1 MAETV
6 VIRLLAPHRQADV
19 LGDTAHT
26 DDQGSSRGD
35 IEWVTVDSAGARL
48 GPIRNGTLFD
58 AAPQCAGRKTI
69 VLAPGT
75 DVLLAEPVVPLK
87 GGKLIQVIPF
97 ALEEQLASDVDA
109 MHFAIGRRDSRPGVP
124 VAVAAHA
131 RMQNWL
137 ARLREAGV
145 HPDAIYGESAMVPAT
160 PNGVTL
166 LIDAARVY
174 VRREGT
180 PGAVLDVEPL
190 IEALQLGLASGEE
203 SREHVTIFVSVE
215 DYERERDLLEGLR
228 EFTASLQLKLLPDG
242 VLSLL
247 AATAVQTSGAVNL
260 LQGKYAAKRQL
271 NVSFAPWRY
280 AAILAGIFFA
290 LHLGLKGWQYTHLQ
304 KENARLD
311 AQIAE
316 VYQIAMPGVPVP
328 EASTARRQLEARLNA
343 LRGGTSNT
351 GMLATIGTLAEAIGQ
366 TPGTNVEALSYRD
379 RTTDLR
385 VLAPSVDA
393 LDRIRHFATERGM
406 TATIQSANP
415 RDSKYEGRMQFKSPA
430 S

>member
-6 VIRLLAPHRQADV
+6 VIRLLAPVRQADEN
-19 LGDTAHT
+19 AAA
-26 DDQGSSRGD
+26 QAD
-35 IEWVTVDSAGARL
+35 IEWVTVDASGARL
-48 GPIRNGTLFD
+48 GPVKRGTLFD
-58 AAPQCAGRKTI
+58 AAPECAARKTTL
-69 VLAPGT
+69 LAPGT

-87 GGKLIQVIPF
+87 GGKLMQVIPF

-109 MHFAIGRRDSRPGVP
+109 MHFAIGRRDSRPGIP
-124 VAVAAHA
+124 VAVASHA
-131 RMQNWL
+131 RMDAWL
-137 ARLREAGV
+137 AQLREAGI
-145 HPDAIYGESAMVPAT
+145 HPDAIYGESAMVPPT

-166 LIDAARVY
+166 LIDGSRVY
-174 VRREGT
+174 VRREAT

-203 SREHVTIFVSVE
+203 SREHVTIFVSVD

-247 AATAVQTSGAVNL
+247 AATAVQGAGAVNL
-260 LQGKYAAKRQL
+260 LQGKYGVKKKL

-280 AAILAGIFFA
+280 AALLAGVFFV
-290 LHLGLKGWQYTHLQ
+290 LHLGLKGWQYVHL
-304 KENARLD
+304 KDENARLD
-311 AQIAE
+311 AQVAE
-316 VYQIAMPGVPVP
+316 VYQIAVPGAAVP
-328 EASTARRQLEARLNA
+328 EVSVARRQIETRLNT
-343 LRGGTSNT
+343 LRGGTSSR
-351 GMLATIGTLAEAIGQ
+351 GMLATIGTLAEAVGQ
-366 TPGTNVEALSYRD
+366 APGTNIEALSYRD

-415 RDSKYEGRMQFKSPA
+415 RDSKYEGRMQFKTPA

>member
-6 VIRLLAPHRQADV
+6 VIRLLAPDRQVNALADV
-19 LGDTAHT
+19 AG
-26 DDQGSSRGD
+26 GE
-35 IEWVTVDSAGARL
+35 IEWITVDASGARL
-48 GPIRNGTLFD
+48 GPVQRGSLLD
-58 AAPQCAGRKTI
+58 AAPQCATRRTI

-87 GGKLIQVIPF
+87 GGKLMQVIPF
-97 ALEEQLASDVDA
+97 ALEEQLASDVDT

-124 VAVAAHA
+124 VAVASQA
-131 RMQNWL
+131 RMDAWL
-137 ARLREAGV
+137 TQLREAGIQ
-145 HPDAIYGESAMVPAT
+145 PDSLYGESAMVPPT

-166 LIDAARVY
+166 LIDGSRVY
-174 VRREGT
+174 VRREAT

-190 IEALQLGLASGEE
+190 IEAVQLGLASGEE
-203 SREHVTIFVSVE
+203 SREHVTIFVSVD

-247 AATAVQTSGAVNL
+247 AATAVQGAGAVNL
-260 LQGKYAAKRQL
+260 LQGKYGVKKKL

-280 AAILAGIFFA
+280 AAILAGVFLV
-290 LHLGLKGWQYTHLQ
+290 LHLGLKAWQYSHL
-304 KENARLD
+304 KREAALLD
-311 AQIAE
+311 GQIAE
-316 VYQIAMPGVPVP
+316 VYQVAMPGAAVPDPAV
-328 EASTARRQLEARLNA
+328 ARRQMEARLTA
-343 LRGGTSNT
+343 LRGGTPSG
-351 GMLATIGTLAEAIGQ
+351 GMLATIGTLAEAIGR

-393 LDRIRHFATERGM
+393 LDQIRHFATERGM
-406 TATIQSANP
+406 TATIQSAAP
-415 RDSKYEGRMQFKSPA
+415 RDSKYEGRMQFKSPT